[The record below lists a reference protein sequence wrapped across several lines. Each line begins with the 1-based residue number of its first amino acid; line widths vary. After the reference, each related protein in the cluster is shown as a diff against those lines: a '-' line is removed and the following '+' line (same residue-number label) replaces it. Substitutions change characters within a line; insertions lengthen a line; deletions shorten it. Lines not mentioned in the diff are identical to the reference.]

1 MTERGNP
8 LIHLNIEEAVME
20 ISERVEEVLA
30 QVRPALEAHGGS
42 VQLVEVTEDG
52 VVQVR
57 LEGACKG
64 CPMSQMTLSMGI
76 EAALKEQIPEVKS
89 VVAVD

>member
-1 MTERGNP
+1 
-8 LIHLNIEEAVME
+8 ME
-20 ISERVEEVLA
+20 IRERVEEVLA
-30 QVRPALEAHGGS
+30 QVRPSLEAHGGN
-42 VQLVEVTEDG
+42 VELVGVTEDG

-89 VVAVD
+89 VESVG